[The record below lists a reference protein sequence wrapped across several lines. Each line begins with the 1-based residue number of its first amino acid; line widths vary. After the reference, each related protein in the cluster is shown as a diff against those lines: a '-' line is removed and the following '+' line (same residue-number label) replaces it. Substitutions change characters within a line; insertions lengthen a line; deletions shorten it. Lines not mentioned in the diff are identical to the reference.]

1 MFRHVQAALILLVA
15 ACAVNVA
22 AASQPACLTAPEN
35 TLPLPSTVTPDQFV
49 PYEMQVLDFLETG
62 EYGQLGWCAD
72 KDIRDTGPFQ
82 KGVSYGTHPAVKVYY
97 SPKLVRWLAS
107 GREGPVPDGAM
118 IIKAQFPP
126 PSARYSSSSP
136 TPQDWTVM
144 IKDSAASKDGW
155 FWGEWYVGMA
165 FDDDQF
171 PFNYPNAGYGLYCLR
186 CHSSAQ
192 NEYTFAALPNIQGF
206 PGKPITYPVDDSWK
220 SMLLGTAFHGTPPSQ
235 AVLQAPG
242 PPSSEFLNVFKT
254 IPEVP
259 VDNVQKLPSET
270 YDRVVS
276 SAHGPE
282 EFLTSEQC
290 MNCHSGLNG
299 PFGPVMF
306 LQTGPFAN
314 GAYPGYNVSPYGEW
328 RWSPMGLAGRDPI
341 FYSQMDS
348 ELAFA
353 KTLPTDPT
361 TMIVNT
367 CLSCHGVM
375 GARQLDIDQPAD
387 QTFSL
392 SYVTL
397 ADRSDPHFKYGSLAR
412 DGISC
417 ESCHHMV
424 RDTYP
429 PGEAP
434 LSYFLENSIT
444 GHFLVGRADREYGQF
459 EDHTLAT
466 WPMKNGLGITPNH
479 NSYLSTSRMCGSC
492 HTIRLP
498 VMDSPVPDTFSI
510 EQATYLE
517 WLNSQYQNE
526 FGALNPNARTCQDCH
541 MPVGIHNKDFNIS
554 QLQEP
559 IAIIE
564 DSTYPATTGRVPD
577 DQIYVRKRETG
588 FARHTFL
595 GLNAFLLEMFQ
606 QFNDILGVRT
616 GDYMST
622 SNSGLPNA
630 IVNYSQQAQ
639 SQTAKIDV
647 SAKSFGQTID
657 AEVTVTNLTGH
668 RLPTGVGFR
677 RAFIEFLVTENNNG
691 QEKIVWSSGRTNDL
705 GIIVDGNGRILP
717 SEFFTTVNE
726 ANGNSHQAYQ
736 PHHEEIASRDQ
747 VQIYEELVQDSE
759 GHFTTSFV
767 RRDKILKDN
776 RLLPQGWTETGP
788 DPSLS
793 GQFLEATY
801 PEGRARSDPDYR
813 DGSGTDR
820 VIYHVALPNGVDP
833 SRCTVK
839 ATLYYQSTPPS
850 YLDMRFRGA
859 PSALATQR
867 LYFLDSNLSVA
878 GSEIDGWKLQLVSA
892 TAPVE

>member
-1 MFRHVQAALILLVA
+1 MFRQGQAALILLVA

-35 TLPLPSTVTPDQFV
+35 TLPLPSTVAPDQFV
-49 PYEMQVLDFLETG
+49 PYEMQVLDFLEMG
-62 EYGQLGWCAD
+62 EYSQLGWCAD

-126 PSARYSSSSP
+126 PAARYSSSSP

-242 PPSSEFLNVFKT
+242 PPSSEFLNFFKA

-259 VDNVQKLPSET
+259 FDNVQKLPSET

-314 GAYPGYNVSPYGEW
+314 GAFPGYNVSPYGEW

-387 QTFSL
+387 QNFSL
-392 SYVTL
+392 SYVNLT
-397 ADRSDPHFKYGSLAR
+397 DRSDPHFKYGSLAR

-424 RDTYP
+424 RDMYP

-444 GHFLVGRADREYGQF
+444 GRFLVGRADREHGQF

-466 WPMKNGLGITPNH
+466 WPMKNGLGITPTH
-479 NSYLSTSRMCGSC
+479 NSYLFELA
-492 HTIRLP
+492 H
-498 VMDSPVPDTFSI
+498 
-510 EQATYLE
+510 
-517 WLNSQYQNE
+517 
-526 FGALNPNARTCQDCH
+526 
-541 MPVGIHNKDFNIS
+541 
-554 QLQEP
+554 
-559 IAIIE
+559 
-564 DSTYPATTGRVPD
+564 
-577 DQIYVRKRETG
+577 VRK
-588 FARHTFL
+588 
-595 GLNAFLLEMFQ
+595 
-606 QFNDILGVRT
+606 
-616 GDYMST
+616 
-622 SNSGLPNA
+622 LPHDPLA
-630 IVNYSQQAQ
+630 S
-639 SQTAKIDV
+639 
-647 SAKSFGQTID
+647 
-657 AEVTVTNLTGH
+657 
-668 RLPTGVGFR
+668 
-677 RAFIEFLVTENNNG
+677 
-691 QEKIVWSSGRTNDL
+691 
-705 GIIVDGNGRILP
+705 DG
-717 SEFFTTVNE
+717 
-726 ANGNSHQAYQ
+726 
-736 PHHEEIASRDQ
+736 
-747 VQIYEELVQDSE
+747 
-759 GHFTTSFV
+759 
-767 RRDKILKDN
+767 
-776 RLLPQGWTETGP
+776 
-788 DPSLS
+788 
-793 GQFLEATY
+793 
-801 PEGRARSDPDYR
+801 
-813 DGSGTDR
+813 
-820 VIYHVALPNGVDP
+820 
-833 SRCTVK
+833 
-839 ATLYYQSTPPS
+839 
-850 YLDMRFRGA
+850 
-859 PSALATQR
+859 
-867 LYFLDSNLSVA
+867 
-878 GSEIDGWKLQLVSA
+878 
-892 TAPVE
+892 